1 MSLKP
6 EPITPIPEE
15 TIRIAQAAFPKG
27 NMFMWM
33 RDELGTMF
41 TDDQLTD
48 LFSERGQPAW
58 SPWRL
63 ALVTIM
69 QFVEN
74 LTDRQAADAVRARID
89 WKYALGL
96 ELGDPGF
103 DFSILSEF
111 RGRLLEQGAEARLF
125 DTMLRR
131 FVVRGWLRAGG
142 RQRTDSTHV
151 VGKLRLLNQLEFVGE
166 TLRYALNTLATVAP
180 DWLQPRI
187 GAEWF
192 ERYSQPVDDY
202 RLPQD
207 KKERDELVLVIGQD
221 GITLMEHIYHTDA
234 PEWLRYLP
242 VGVS

>member
-1 MSLKP
+1 MPLKP
-6 EPITPIPEE
+6 HPITPIPEE
-15 TIRIAQAAFPKG
+15 TIRIARAAFPKG

-33 RDELGTMF
+33 RDELGTVF
-41 TDDQLTD
+41 TDEQLAD

-63 ALVTIM
+63 ALVTII

-96 ELGDPGF
+96 ELDDPGF
-103 DFSILSEF
+103 DFSILSKF
-111 RGRLLEQGAEARLF
+111 RGRLLEQEAEARLF

-131 FVVRGWLRAGG
+131 FVVRGWVKVGR

-151 VGKLRLLNQLEFVGE
+151 IGKLRLLNQLELVGKA
-166 TLRYALNTLATVAP
+166 LWYALNTLATVAP

-187 GAEWF
+187 G
-192 ERYSQPVDDY
+192 
-202 RLPQD
+202 
-207 KKERDELVLVIGQD
+207 RDGLTGTVSPLM
-221 GITLMEHIYHTDA
+221 ITGCRKTK
-234 PEWLRYLP
+234 RN
-242 VGVS
+242 VVN